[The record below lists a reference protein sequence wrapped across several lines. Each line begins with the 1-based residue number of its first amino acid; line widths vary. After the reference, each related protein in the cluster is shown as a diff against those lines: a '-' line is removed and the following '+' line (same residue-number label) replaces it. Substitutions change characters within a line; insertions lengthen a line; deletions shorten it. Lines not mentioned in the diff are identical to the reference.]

1 MSEVLYAQDGAI
13 AVITLNRP
21 EKMNA
26 YNVALHT
33 ALHDAIDKADRDN
46 SVRVMVITGAGKAF
60 CAGADISQG
69 FTGGGLSTGAPVLD
83 GIDRDYGG
91 ILNLR
96 TFEADTPIIA
106 AVNGVAVGIGAT
118 MLLPMDIKIVSSKAK
133 FAFPFGRRGIVYDG
147 AASWFLPR
155 IVGMT
160 RAQEWVLTGRLIL
173 PDEAL
178 SAGMISQIVE
188 PEDVLNTAMD
198 LARDLATNVSPES
211 AAHNKQL
218 LRQSLLGGG
227 EYGGGP
233 MRAHMAES
241 ERLTRMFTAHD
252 CHEGVQ
258 AFLEKRAPKFKD
270 RDNKLV

>member
-1 MSEVLYAQDGAI
+1 MDIVTYEQDGAI

-26 YNVALHT
+26 YNIPLHT
-33 ALHDAIDKADRDN
+33 ALHDAIDKADKDN
-46 SVRVMVITGAGKAF
+46 SVRVMVVTGAGKAF

-69 FTGGGLSTGAPVLD
+69 FTGGGLAEGAPVVD
-83 GIDRDYGG
+83 GIARDYGG

-96 TFEADTPIIA
+96 TFECDTPIIA

-155 IVGMT
+155 IVGVT
-160 RAQEWVLTGRLIL
+160 LAQEWVLTGRLIM

-178 SAGMISQIVE
+178 AAGMINQIVE
-188 PEDVLNTAMD
+188 PEDVMRRAMEI
-198 LARDLATNVSPES
+198 ARDIAVNVSPES
-211 AAHNKQL
+211 AANNKQL
-218 LRQSLLGGG
+218 ARQSLINGP

-241 ERLTRMFTAHD
+241 ERLMRMFPAHD
-252 CHEGVQ
+252 CLEGVQ
-258 AFLEKRAPKFKD
+258 SFLEKRAPKFKD
-270 RDNKLV
+270 RE

>member
-1 MSEVLYAQDGAI
+1 MTVITYAQTGAI

-26 YNVALHT
+26 YNVELHT
-33 ALHDAIDKADRDN
+33 QLHDAIDKADRDN
-46 SVRVMVITGAGKAF
+46 SVRVMVVTGAGKAF

-69 FTGGGLSTGAPVLD
+69 FTGGGFAAGAPVLD
-83 GIDRDYGG
+83 GIERDYGG

-96 TFEADTPIIA
+96 TFECDTPIIA

-133 FAFPFGRRGIVYDG
+133 FAFPFSRRGIVYDG

-155 IVGMT
+155 IVGVS

-178 SAGMISQIVE
+178 AAGMINQIVE
-188 PEDVLNTAMD
+188 PEDVLKTAMA
-198 LARDLATNVSPES
+198 LAEDMAVNVSPES
-211 AAHNKQL
+211 AAHIKQL
-218 LRQSLLGGG
+218 AREALLNGP

-241 ERLTRMFTAHD
+241 ERLMKMFPAHD
-252 CHEGVQ
+252 CVEGVQ

-270 RDNKLV
+270 RE